1 MPSLPVVKRLPH
13 LLLACLLGTA
23 CVHRDYPQAL
33 RIHEDVPDS
42 GPALSL
48 ALYQSVGVGLRPG
61 HVVHLVQDDRIL
73 ETLEAEIRQAR
84 ESLHLL
90 ASSWQT
96 GEASERLLRALS
108 ERQPGVVCRILVDPI
123 QSPGFQEEVG
133 TRLVQA
139 GCEVRAFRPFVG
151 AEVVFADERLE
162 ARNHRQLVIR
172 DGRSGLTGGSGV
184 GPAWRGEQAPKDA
197 WRDTHVHVEGPA
209 VRQLQQAFARDWL
222 EAGGG
227 LLPESA
233 FPLLGPRGEAR
244 AGFVAS
250 TGSPSLSHSERMV
263 QVLMAAARRRLWLTN
278 ACFVPTAATVDTL
291 IRKAR
296 AGVDVRI
303 LVPGYEATSGV
314 LAAQRASYERL
325 LENGVRLW
333 EYPSARLQVR
343 TLLVDEQLA
352 AVGSNNLEPN
362 ANAMLEEG
370 ALVIEDAALAR
381 ALADSFERDLSHAVE
396 IRRDGWRERGW
407 LDRVGTRL
415 PPSATGCR

>member
-1 MPSLPVVKRLPH
+1 MNRLPR

-23 CVHRDYPQAL
+23 CVHRDYPQSL
-33 RIHEDVPDS
+33 RVYDDIPDS

-61 HVVHLVQDDRIL
+61 HVVELVQDAAIPER
-73 ETLEAEIRQAR
+73 LEAEIRQAR
-84 ESLHLL
+84 ESIHLL
-90 ASSWQT
+90 ASNWRT
-96 GEASERLLRALS
+96 GAASERLLKALS
-108 ERQPGVVCRILVDPI
+108 ERQPGVVCRILVDPLH
-123 QSPGFQEEVG
+123 SPGFQEAVG

-139 GCEVRAFRPFVG
+139 GCEVRDFRPFVG
-151 AEVVFADERLE
+151 AEVVFNDERLQ
-162 ARNHRQLVIR
+162 ARNHRQLFIR

-184 GPAWRGEQAPKDA
+184 GPEGSDA
-197 WRDTHVHVEGPA
+197 KKPADTGRDTYVHVEGPA
-209 VRQLQQAFARDWL
+209 VRQLQQAFARDWQ

-233 FPLLGPRGEAR
+233 FPTLEPRGEAH

-278 ACFVPTAATVDTL
+278 ACFVPTAATVDTI

-296 AGVDVRI
+296 EGVDVRI
-303 LVPGYEATSGV
+303 LVPGDEATSGV

-325 LENGVRLW
+325 LESGVRLW
-333 EYPSARLQVR
+333 EYRSAPLYAR
-343 TLLVDEQLA
+343 TLVVDDQLT

-362 ANAMLEEG
+362 ASAMLEEG
-370 ALVIEDAALAR
+370 ALVVEDAPLAR
-381 ALADSFERDLSHAVE
+381 ALADSFERDLAHAVE
-396 IRRDGWRERGW
+396 VRRDEWRERGW
-407 LDRVGTRL
+407 LDRVGSAL